1 MKKPETDGG
10 LSPRSSAGR
19 QAQPGMTK
27 AAQREATVARL
38 IAVARDRFAQHGY
51 AAAATEELVQAAGVT
66 RGALYHHFESKEGL
80 FRAVLAQVHAE
91 VGQRVGAAAEAETD
105 DWNALLAGCRAFL
118 AAANDPAIQRIMLID
133 GPAVLGWSEWRAM
146 DAEHSLRLLRDHLAL
161 LSLQGV
167 LRTGRIDGLAHL
179 LSGAMNELALWV
191 AQRGGDASALDEAS
205 AVLEETL
212 EGLRT

>member
-1 MKKPETDGG
+1 MKKQQAAPSSRNTTRQTPSG
-10 LSPRSSAGR
+10 L
-19 QAQPGMTK
+19 TK

-38 IAVARDRFAQHGY
+38 LEVARARFAEHGY

-91 VGQRVGAAAEAETD
+91 VGERVGAAADAATD
-105 DWNALLAGCRAFL
+105 DWDALLAGCRAFL
-118 AAANDPAIQRIMLID
+118 AATNDPAIQRIMLID

-161 LSLQGV
+161 LSVQGI
-167 LRTGRIDGLAHL
+167 LRTQRIDALAHL

-191 AQRGGDASALDEAS
+191 AQRGGDASALEEAD
-205 AVLEETL
+205 AVLEEML
-212 EGLRT
+212 DGLRVV